1 MVSKYKLWIFTLMFG
16 LIAGS
21 CQAQNISP
29 QNVGKNNV
37 ELAAEYSAAHN
48 GDALLVLQN
57 GEVVLEEYQ
66 NGFEPGTSHML
77 ASGTKSFSCAIAVS
91 AIQDGFLAFDE
102 PVSETIT
109 EWEDDPVKS
118 TITVRQLLG
127 LVSGLPPGESPLTG
141 GKPIRESTASDAINL
156 DLIAEPGVAFHYGQS
171 NYQVFGELIRRKL
184 QKQGTGVDAASY
196 LQEKVLNPI
205 GLTEIYWLRDKNKQ
219 PALGGGAFTTAKEW
233 VKYGELILND
243 GKFEGK
249 QILDPQI
256 LEECFNPN
264 GVIDAYGLT
273 WWLNTDGTT
282 YLARQN
288 GIEIDFPDRRYE
300 VPMAAGAFNQR
311 LYLVRERNMVVIR
324 FGQRDNSWSDV
335 EFLARLLDG
344 ERYELPPPVFNAA
357 GTSEALTERQLN
369 LLERELNLEEE
380 QAQEMKPILERHYE
394 LTTEFLSSMDEMNR
408 LEKFRAFRK
417 MKESQVEMDRTVQK
431 ILTEDQFKGYL
442 AIVEEQRS
450 KARERFGG

>member
-1 MVSKYKLWIFTLMFG
+1 MVSKYKLWIFSLVFG

-21 CQAQNISP
+21 CRAQTISP
-29 QNVGKNNV
+29 QKLDQNNIK
-37 ELAAEYSAAHN
+37 LAAEYSAAHN

-57 GEVVLEEYQ
+57 GEIVFEEYQ
-66 NGFEPGTSHML
+66 NGFEPGKPHML

-91 AIQDGFLAFDE
+91 AIQDGFLTFDE

-109 EWEDDPVKS
+109 EWKDHPVKS

-141 GKPIRESTASDAINL
+141 GKPIRETSASDAISL
-156 DLIAEPGVAFHYGQS
+156 DLIAEPGEAFYYGQS

-184 QKQGTGVDAASY
+184 QEQGTGGDAALY

-205 GLTEIYWLRDKNKQ
+205 GLTEIKWLRDKNKQ

-233 VKYGELILND
+233 AKYGELILNN
-243 GKFEGK
+243 GAYQGK
-249 QILDPQI
+249 QILDARL
-256 LEECFNPN
+256 LEECFKPN

-282 YLARQN
+282 HLARQN
-288 GIEIDFPDRRYE
+288 GIELAFPDRRYE
-300 VPMAAGAFNQR
+300 IPMAAGAFNQR
-311 LYLVRERNMVVIR
+311 LYLVRERNMVVVR
-324 FGQRDNSWSDV
+324 FGRKDNSWSDV

-344 ERYELPPPVFNAA
+344 ERYELAPPEINVT
-357 GTSEALTERQLN
+357 GTSEALAERQLN
-369 LLERELNLEEE
+369 LLELELNLEEE
-380 QAQEMKPILERHYE
+380 QVQKMKQVLERHYG
-394 LTTEFLSSMDEMNR
+394 LTMEYLSSVDEMNR
-408 LEKFRAFRK
+408 REKLRAFRK
-417 MKESQVEMDRTVQK
+417 MKESQEKMDRDVQE
-431 ILTEDQFKGYL
+431 ILAEDQFKNYM

-450 KARERFGG
+450 KARERFGS